1 MRRFSCLLLCL
12 LALGPGFL
20 GAEARLERS
29 PSTLVYPDFWHTPLG
44 IHRGTPALLALL
56 LDQDARFDDPSGL
69 ACTHLDSLGAP
80 SPQISAFGLNSGS
93 GQIVYNPDMK
103 TLASYGGNGSGVG
116 QFLRPMGI
124 ACSPDG
130 RVVVA
135 DTGNNRL
142 ALLRM
147 RDGALSWDGV
157 LGEGGA
163 APGQFHGPSGVALD
177 SQGRIYV
184 ADSGNNR
191 VQVFSPDG
199 VFVAEFGG
207 DPDANNC
214 TDRPQAIAVVDPQEP
229 YAAEPDGSV
238 YVIDQGRARIQR
250 FSLEGHFLGQLTAAD
265 LGRASVHFDSLALDY
280 FDNVWATDREA
291 SQILKFDQN
300 LQWVDS
306 WGRPGDED
314 GCLDGPR
321 GIAIV
326 RHYGQVLV
334 LERQSA
340 QYLWVGADIRD
351 IKFSPLLDPDRGRLA
366 RLDFRVTERAW
377 VDAWV
382 EDQGRHRL
390 ATLLDHKLQ
399 RQGAQTL
406 YWDGN
411 QDNGVRIPAGPYSLV
426 FQAEATYASAT
437 YVKRE
442 LRKKFIV
449 K

>member
-1 MRRFSCLLLCL
+1 
-12 LALGPGFL
+12 
-20 GAEARLERS
+20 
-29 PSTLVYPDFWHTPLG
+29 LG

-56 LDQDARFDDPSGL
+56 LDKDARFDDPSGL

-103 TLASYGGNGSGVG
+103 TLASFGTAGSGEG
-116 QFLRPMGI
+116 QFLRPLGI

-135 DTGNNRL
+135 DSGNNRL
-142 ALLRM
+142 VLLQMQENALH
-147 RDGALSWDGV
+147 WVQV
-157 LGEGGA
+157 LGEGGD
-163 APGQFHGPSGVALD
+163 APGQFHEPSGVAVD
-177 SQGRIYV
+177 SQGRLYV
-184 ADSGNNR
+184 ADTGNNR
-191 VQVFSPDG
+191 VQVFGPDG
-199 VFVAEFGG
+199 VFVRTFGG
-207 DPDANNC
+207 DPNANNSMA
-214 TDRPQAIAVVDPQEP
+214 RPVAIAVVDPDEP
-229 YAAEPDGSV
+229 YAAEADGSV
-238 YVIDQGRARIQR
+238 YVIDRDRGRIQR
-250 FSLEGHFLGQLTAAD
+250 FSLKGEFLGQLTAAD

-280 FDNVWATDREA
+280 FDNVWVTDREA
-291 SQILKFDQN
+291 CQILKFDQH

-306 WGRPGDED
+306 WGKPGDED
-314 GCLDGPR
+314 GCLDSPR

-340 QYLWVGADIRD
+340 QYLWVGSDIRD
-351 IKFSPLLDPDRGRLA
+351 IKFSPQLDPDRGLLA
-366 RLDFRVTERAW
+366 RLDYRVTERAW

-382 EDQGRHRL
+382 EDKARHKL

-399 RQGAQTL
+399 RQGDQTL
-406 YWDGN
+406 FWNGSMDDGA
-411 QDNGVRIPAGPYSLV
+411 RIPAGPYSLV
-426 FQAEATYASAT
+426 FQAEATYSSAT

-442 LRKKFIV
+442 LRKNFVV

>member
-1 MRRFSCLLLCL
+1 MRARPCLLLL
-12 LALGPGFL
+12 LATLRSAPL
-20 GAEARLERS
+20 GADARVERS

-56 LDQDARFDDPSGL
+56 LDKDARFDDPSGL
-69 ACTHLDSLGAP
+69 ACTHLDSMGAP

-103 TLASYGGNGSGVG
+103 TLASYGSTGSETG
-116 QFLRPMGI
+116 QFLLPQGI
-124 ACSPDG
+124 AAGPDG

-142 ALLRM
+142 ALLQM
-147 RDGALSWDGV
+147 RGKALEWERV
-157 LGEGGA
+157 LGEGGGG
-163 APGQFHGPSGVALD
+163 PGQFHEPSGVALD

-184 ADSGNNR
+184 ADTGNNR
-191 VQVFSPDG
+191 VQVFGPDG
-199 VFVAEFGG
+199 SYVRDFGG
-207 DPDANNC
+207 NPDANNC
-214 TDRPQAIAVVDPQEP
+214 MTRPVAIAVVDPQEP
-229 YAAEPDGSV
+229 YASAADGSV
-238 YVIDQGRARIQR
+238 YVVDQGRGRIQR
-250 FSLEGHFLGQLTAAD
+250 FSLEGRFLGQLTAAD
-265 LGRASVHFDSLALDY
+265 LGRASVHFDGLALDY

-291 SQILKFDQN
+291 CQILKFDQH

-306 WGRPGDED
+306 WGKPGDED
-314 GCLDGPR
+314 GCLDSPR

-334 LERQSA
+334 LEKESA
-340 QYLWVGADIRD
+340 QYLWVGSDIRD
-351 IKFSPLLDPDRGRLA
+351 VKFSPLLDPDRGLLA
-366 RLDFRVTERAW
+366 RLDYRVTERAW

-382 EDQGRHRL
+382 EGPGGKKL
-390 ATLLDHKLQ
+390 ATLADRKLQ
-399 RQGAQTL
+399 RQGDQTL
-406 YWDGN
+406 FWNGDMDDGK
-411 QDNGVRIPAGPYSLV
+411 RIPAGPYTLV

-442 LRKKFIV
+442 LRKAFVV